1 MTNYF
6 GNRTNGEIQDKILAD
21 IEDHLISNTFN
32 YTIINEDNI
41 VIKEKDTNYELTTTT
56 RKSANSITS
65 SIDLAQCEETL
76 RDYYSISP
84 EKILYILKFD
94 VYLVGKE
101 GPTVEYRVYYPLENP
116 NNLEPLDLTICE
128 GKAVIVSYAVNIT
141 GDPELYDK
149 NSPYYNDLCVSYKSS
164 DGIDMTLED
173 RQQQYVANNKS
184 LCEEDCNFVGYDK
197 ETGKVD
203 CSCEVKFNLPL
214 VSEIK
219 IDKNKLYKFMDIKK
233 IANFDVLKCYKL
245 ITSKVGLITNF
256 GFYLFTPAIITYFVC
271 VILFYIREFNQ
282 IKHQINDIVF
292 AKKIQKYLE
301 ENRKKKP
308 TKPKPQKPPE
318 PKPIIKGPKFVQPII
333 VQMIEKMQDLF
344 NKDQNK
350 KNKTIRTLKN
360 NDKNKNETGKSEDK
374 KEEILIEDNI
384 IDNKVQSKR
393 KDNKGD
399 KDNNLIDN
407 DIKNE
412 KPIEK
417 NIKNKKKN
425 APPFKGTISK
435 PKPEQNL
442 GNNNL
447 PTSGNDIGNKK
458 KGLELITYNNLDK
471 INDNNDGINNE
482 EKEKMKIIMKHN
494 DSELNVLDYKLAL
507 IHDHR
512 NYFQYYFSLLKAK
525 HIIIKIISKTDYNS
539 RMIKIYL
546 AVFNFCLCFAVNSL
560 FFNDDTMHKIMED
573 GGDFNFIYQL
583 PQIIYS
589 AIISFIFENIL
600 NFLALSEENVLSIK
614 HEKIFRL
621 VPRKAKEII
630 RVLQI
635 KFLNFFLLSFSLMM
649 VFWYYVSCFC
659 AVYNNTQYHLIKD
672 TLISYGTS
680 MTTPLILNLIPGL
693 FRIPGLKN
701 RKEFLYLLSKIIQL
715 F

>member
-1 MTNYF
+1 M
-6 GNRTNGEIQDKILAD
+6 
-21 IEDHLISNTFN
+21 
-32 YTIINEDNI
+32 
-41 VIKEKDTNYELTTTT
+41 V
-56 RKSANSITS
+56 
-65 SIDLAQCEETL
+65 
-76 RDYYSISP
+76 
-84 EKILYILKFD
+84 
-94 VYLVGKE
+94 
-101 GPTVEYRVYYPLENP
+101 
-116 NNLEPLDLTICE
+116 
-128 GKAVIVSYAVNIT
+128 
-141 GDPELYDK
+141 
-149 NSPYYNDLCVSYKSS
+149 
-164 DGIDMTLED
+164 
-173 RQQQYVANNKS
+173 
-184 LCEEDCNFVGYDK
+184 
-197 ETGKVD
+197 
-203 CSCEVKFNLPL
+203 
-214 VSEIK
+214 
-219 IDKNKLYKFMDIKK
+219 
-233 IANFDVLKCYKL
+233 
-245 ITSKVGLITNF
+245 
-256 GFYLFTPAIITYFVC
+256 
-271 VILFYIREFNQ
+271 
-282 IKHQINDIVF
+282 
-292 AKKIQKYLE
+292 
-301 ENRKKKP
+301 
-308 TKPKPQKPPE
+308 
-318 PKPIIKGPKFVQPII
+318 
-333 VQMIEKMQDLF
+333 EKMQDLF

-447 PTSGNDIGNKK
+447 PTSGNDIGDKK